1 MSMLLVSN
9 EQPGHYLMH
18 YRTKGSKN
26 GVRLYQN
33 PDGTLTPLGREHY
46 GVGENRRYD
55 RLESTITKNTSNASK
70 HTSKAAEIKKELD
83 KDETRMLKGK
93 SHMSDVDRTKLLKKY
108 YKLNTKSLAYQ
119 RKAEHGKYKLMK
131 FLSSTQRLYDERLK
145 AGIDIA
151 LNAKNSNLIIDRM
164 LEHADSGTDL
174 TEFLNSLTEEQRN
187 ALYVIFDDL
196 LPDES
201 DDHLEHHG
209 VKGQEH
215 GKRQYQYEDG
225 TYTPLGRIHYGI
237 GLGRKKKKDDS
248 ESGDSGSSEG
258 DSAKSERR
266 KARAERREERRKAR
280 ATKRE
285 QNKIERKALKE
296 AAELERKNIRNLTD
310 DELQARINRLNKEK
324 QLDQL
329 IREQSERGMSPLRQ
343 KASKLLSEAAENLA
357 KQTLSTLTQ
366 KMVNKLGEK
375 LDEKEAIDL
384 GKYRDVDLFSLNSD
398 ELSKIQDAFSKAG
411 QIAENRNKVFT
422 NIENAERREKAKK
435 AEEEKARQ
443 DAEKKAADE
452 KRAAD
457 AKAAEAKAEADRKA
471 AAEKKE
477 ADRKAAEKREADA
490 KAAEEKKIQNAEAQ
504 AKNKAWKTQAE
515 NDSKTRAEAKQIA
528 KAEKEAAAETK
539 RREAAERK
547 AETAKN
553 KEAAEKAVEEARRR
567 EEAARKSA
575 SDAAA
580 SSSRVTAARN
590 MLNYGYSIKQIAAAL
605 NLSESVVEKMLR

>member
-9 EQPGHYLMH
+9 EQSGHYLMH

-33 PDGTLTPLGREHY
+33 PDGSLTPLGREHY
-46 GVGENRRYD
+46 GIGDDNRRYNK
-55 RLESTITKNTSNASK
+55 LESSIAKNTNNASK
-70 HTSKAAEIKKELD
+70 HTSKAAEIKRALD

-93 SHMSDVDRTKLLKKY
+93 SHMSDQDRTKLLKKY

-131 FLSSTQRLYDERLK
+131 FLDTVY
-145 AGIDIA
+145 
-151 LNAKNSNLIIDRM
+151 KNYQEPETM
-164 LEHADSGTDL
+164 VHADSETNFKA
-174 TEFLNSLTEEQRN
+174 FLDGLTEEQRN

-237 GLGRKKKKDDS
+237 GLGRKKKKGDS
-248 ESGDSGSSEG
+248 ESGDSGSSDG

-285 QNKIERKALKE
+285 QNKTERKALKE

-329 IREQSERGMSPLRQ
+329 IREQSERSSSPLRQ

-357 KQTLSTLTQ
+357 KQALSTLTQ

-457 AKAAEAKAEADRKA
+457 TKAAEAKAEADRKA

-477 ADRKAAEKREADA
+477 ADKKAAEKRAADA

-553 KEAAEKAVEEARRR
+553 KESAEKAVEEARRR
-567 EEAARKSA
+567 EEAARKNA
-575 SDAAA
+575 SDTAA

>member
-9 EQPGHYLMH
+9 EQSGHYLMH

-33 PDGTLTPLGREHY
+33 PDGSLTPLGREHY

-93 SHMSDVDRTKLLKKY
+93 SHMSDADRTKLLKKY

-119 RKAEHGKYKLMK
+119 RKAERGKYKLMK
-131 FLSSTQRLYDERLK
+131 FLDTVY
-145 AGIDIA
+145 
-151 LNAKNSNLIIDRM
+151 KNYQEPETM
-164 LEHADSGTDL
+164 VHADSETNFKA
-174 TEFLNSLTEEQRN
+174 FLDGLTEEQRN

-209 VKGQEH
+209 VKGMEH

-237 GLGRKKKKDDS
+237 GLGRKKKKDDG
-248 ESGDSGSSEG
+248 ESGDSGSSDG

-398 ELSKIQDAFSKAG
+398 ELTKIQDAFSKAG
-411 QIAENRNKVFT
+411 QIAENRNKVFS

-452 KRAAD
+452 KREEAK
-457 AKAAEAKAEADRKA
+457 KAAEAKAEEDRKA

-477 ADRKAAEKREADA
+477 ADKKAAEKRAADA

-575 SDAAA
+575 SDVAA